1 MGSLIIAVLF
11 PVKYQYGRWN
21 MKVQRYTFVVVKR
34 NSRVMRTSVIRVV
47 EVKRKY
53 FFRKIGF
60 VIVTE
65 L

>member
-21 MKVQRYTFVVVKR
+21 MKVQRYAFVVVKR

-47 EVKRKY
+47 EVKRK
-53 FFRKIGF
+53 
-60 VIVTE
+60 
-65 L
+65 